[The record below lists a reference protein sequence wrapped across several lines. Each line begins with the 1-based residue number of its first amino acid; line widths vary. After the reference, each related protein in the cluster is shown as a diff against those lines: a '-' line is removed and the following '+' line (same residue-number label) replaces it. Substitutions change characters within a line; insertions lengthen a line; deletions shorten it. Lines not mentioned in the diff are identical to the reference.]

1 MMRITL
7 RGCPPSLN
15 KFAGRENTWDYRN
28 AKELWT
34 NAVWVQCLNC
44 KDRPKK
50 PMEQA
55 DVEIMYFF
63 PDRRRRDPD
72 NYCGKL
78 MLDGLTKA
86 GVIVDDDM
94 AHIRLHIGGDVD
106 RKEPRTVITVRE
118 CEDASTRSPN

>member
-15 KFAGRENTWDYRN
+15 QFVGKATGNEYRA
-28 AKELWT
+28 AKSQWT
-34 NAVWVQCLNC
+34 RTVYYLAKAS
-44 KDRPKK
+44 KDRPAEPYKL
-50 PMEQA
+50 A

-94 AHIRLHIGGDVD
+94 AHIRLHIGGGYD
-106 RKEPRTVITVRE
+106 KKQPRTVITVKE
-118 CEDASTRSPN
+118 IEE